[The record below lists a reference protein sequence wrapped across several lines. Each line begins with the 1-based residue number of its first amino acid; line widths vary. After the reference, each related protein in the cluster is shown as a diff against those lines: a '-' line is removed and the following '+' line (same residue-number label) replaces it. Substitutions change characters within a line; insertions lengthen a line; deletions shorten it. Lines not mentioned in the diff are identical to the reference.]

1 MGAPP
6 QVGDRASEAQRRTA
20 EPATPATQR
29 HEGTAERKAG
39 CSGEAATRG
48 SKATP
53 EADPESVLRE
63 GVPEAAGGANNAAI

>member
-6 QVGDRASEAQRRTA
+6 QVGDRASEAQRRAA
-20 EPATPATQR
+20 EQATHDQQR
-29 HEGTAERKAG
+29 LKRAAERKAG

-53 EADPESVLRE
+53 EADRKGVLRE
-63 GVPEAAGGANNAAI
+63 GVQ